1 MNTCNANQAAEKIVG
16 QLEEGQMMAQNENR
30 SPWWVSAVQTLGV
43 VTVAFF
49 LLFKWANDTVEWER
63 EQMIPT
69 IQKSTAATDRNTEST
84 NRLEKILTRI
94 DSRIG
99 AAEEK

>member
-49 LLFKWANDTVEWER
+49 LLFKSFLFLFQSIKFCLIGVDTFV
-63 EQMIPT
+63 
-69 IQKSTAATDRNTEST
+69 
-84 NRLEKILTRI
+84 NRRFKIFL
-94 DSRIG
+94 S
-99 AAEEK
+99 AFKNF